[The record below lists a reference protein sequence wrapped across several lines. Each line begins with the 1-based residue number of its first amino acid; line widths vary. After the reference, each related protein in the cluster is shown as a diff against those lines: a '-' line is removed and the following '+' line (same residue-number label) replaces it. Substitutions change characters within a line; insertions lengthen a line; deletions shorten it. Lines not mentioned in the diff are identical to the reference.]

1 MNPAL
6 KVALAQ
12 PDWNATFAKAVLHAD
27 TRIRKFIWRGF
38 RPTSSGRN
46 EIAVGDKS
54 AKDFVQEA
62 VKRLITDKRAYDAS
76 RTLLANLN
84 SITDSLIWSEKKSS
98 DRTGLVDYA
107 ETNADD
113 GDLIDP
119 ISNAQDSQ
127 LSADEKLKHD
137 ELIEDQRRCFKDIR
151 ASFDGDDSMQ
161 EYLDALSQGIFKRAD
176 ISEVTGLDVIV
187 IDELRRKL
195 AKYAPR
201 FFGVNNVE
209 ELQRLLHEGES

>member
-1 MNPAL
+1 
-6 KVALAQ
+6 
-12 PDWNATFAKAVLHAD
+12 
-27 TRIRKFIWRGF
+27 
-38 RPTSSGRN
+38 
-46 EIAVGDKS
+46 
-54 AKDFVQEA
+54 
-62 VKRLITDKRAYDAS
+62 
-76 RTLLANLN
+76 
-84 SITDSLIWSEKKSS
+84 LIWSEKKSS